1 MSQPQLEDAVG
12 MGKRIADLRE
22 ERGWTQKQLAERAG
36 LSITFLSEVENG
48 KRNISYGKLLRIADE
63 LGTSMDYL
71 ARGVQSDP
79 RPRPPVEFP
88 SALSDAAEEKGCR
101 GHREDRAGGPRL
113 GGLVRNLLYPQGP
126 KAGKEH
132 AKTDGKSGVPHA
144 GHHKSLRS
152 GPAVCR
158 IAIPKPDEEIRAE
171 TYPLPPEVEDE
182 EVVGQE

>member
-1 MSQPQLEDAVG
+1 

-48 KRNISYGKLLRIADE
+48 KRNVSYGKLLRIADE

-88 SALSDAAEEKGCR
+88 PALSDAAEEQGWSY
-101 GHREDRAGGPRL
+101 GETRALLQTRQ
-113 GGLVRNLLYPQGP
+113 LVRERRTP
-126 KAGKEH
+126 KGTESSKEYTKQDWVDLH
-132 AKTDGKSGVPHA
+132 RRLFEND
-144 GHHKSLRS
+144 
-152 GPAVCR
+152 
-158 IAIPKPDEEIRAE
+158 
-171 TYPLPPEVEDE
+171 
-182 EVVGQE
+182 